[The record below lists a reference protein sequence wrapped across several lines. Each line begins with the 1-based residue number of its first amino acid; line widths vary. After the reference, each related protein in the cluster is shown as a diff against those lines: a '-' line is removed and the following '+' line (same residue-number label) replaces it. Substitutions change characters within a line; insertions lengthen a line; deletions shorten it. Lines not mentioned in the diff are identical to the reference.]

1 MSTIASVS
9 QSRRQ
14 TRTNP
19 SRTSKSQGRSSFAY
33 GHGSHQETESPPV
46 AHGIYPA
53 LTHFTDAV
61 TALPREFRRHNSL
74 LKEVDA
80 KAWALEENLLGLLKA
95 SSESMP
101 VPFPSNPAPILDGV
115 VREDFL
121 GKVCLAPSPTERDP
135 SLRNV
140 SGRICRSRPNPR
152 KVKTAVSSSIMFV
165 VPFPIL

>member
-1 MSTIASVS
+1 M
-9 QSRRQ
+9 
-14 TRTNP
+14 
-19 SRTSKSQGRSSFAY
+19 
-33 GHGSHQETESPPV
+33 
-46 AHGIYPA
+46 
-53 LTHFTDAV
+53 
-61 TALPREFRRHNSL
+61 
-74 LKEVDA
+74 
-80 KAWALEENLLGLLKA
+80 LGLLKA